1 MITVINFAEG
11 LPYSKYRKI
20 CSKSARWIGRADNV
34 IEYSASDIEPS
45 FIEKNKSIM
54 SKKRGFGLWLWK
66 PYFINKTLKQMNDGD
81 WLFYVDGCTMFVN
94 DIHKLTECADK
105 QGQDIMLFEMPL
117 IDRQFTKK
125 ECYVTM
131 GITDYTQNQL
141 AATYIFVK
149 KTKKSC
155 AFIKEW
161 LQCCENEALLSPDKF
176 NPDITDF
183 PDFISHREDQS
194 LLTLMRI
201 KYDLPVF
208 RDPSDY
214 GETPHMYF
222 CSHYGYNVKEYPNSS
237 YPTIVLSNR
246 RNNPFLY
253 LLRYKI
259 KRVLRALGF
268 IKPESIIRKKVEKG
282 L

>member
-1 MITVINFAEG
+1 MDWG
-11 LPYSKYRKI
+11 
-20 CSKSARWIGRADNV
+20 GADNV

-141 AATYIFVK
+141 AATYICVK

-201 KYDLPVF
+201 KCDLPVF

-268 IKPESIIRKKVEKG
+268 IKPESIIRKKIEKG